1 MEKTVQE
8 NAAAVTSCN
17 KSGFL
22 PFLVIY
28 DRTHMDLTWG
38 NKPVH
43 KIKNSGFL
51 IKTSVKFSSQHI
63 FWFQPG
69 GILKSF
75 FSYFC
80 ISVSSFVRFHKNLGR
95 STVLVLV
102 KRHVFNGDNELFA
115 FKMPRSWIMLVWRT
129 V

>member
-8 NAAAVTSCN
+8 NAAAVTNCN

-63 FWFQPG
+63 F
-69 GILKSF
+69 
-75 FSYFC
+75 
-80 ISVSSFVRFHKNLGR
+80 
-95 STVLVLV
+95 
-102 KRHVFNGDNELFA
+102 
-115 FKMPRSWIMLVWRT
+115 
-129 V
+129 